1 MIVKIGETAGQ
12 IWHFLNQVGES
23 SLTQI
28 KKEIDA
34 DDFLIT
40 AAIGW
45 LARENKVKIDR
56 SGRKINISL
65 F

>member
-1 MIVKIGETAGQ
+1 MIVKVSVPTGQ

>member
-28 KKEIDA
+28 KKEINA

>member
-56 SGRKINISL
+56 SGRKINIRDI
-65 F
+65 